1 MKRILISTLILLAGV
16 FTCQAQNV
24 AVKTN
29 ALYWATTTPN
39 LGVEAAVSKKST
51 VQLSYG
57 LNPWKQSGGDQ
68 TSARHWMLMPEY
80 RYWFC
85 EAFEGHFVGLHAHGA
100 QFFGGFRSKRYD
112 GWLAGAGLTYGYHW
126 ILSPHWNLEASIGL
140 GYARLWYKE
149 SPRIPCSKC
158 HEDKTKNYLGPT
170 KAAVSIVYLF

>member
-1 MKRILISTLILLAGV
+1 MRLMVKLFLTGLLLEWA
-16 FTCQAQNV
+16 TMLKAQDV
-24 AVKTN
+24 ALKTN
-29 ALYWATTTPN
+29 ALYWGTLTPN
-39 LGVEAAVSKKST
+39 ASIEVGLGLKTTAELLLA
-51 VQLSYG
+51 Y
-57 LNPWKQSGGDQ
+57 NPWTYKDDRKMRFWLLQ
-68 TSARHWMLMPEY
+68 PEV

-100 QFFGGFRSKRYD
+100 QIFGGFRSKRYD